1 MAKTLGD
8 YLVEIAERADQLD
21 DKVLSHLC
29 KMTALHAHRTNPPLQ
44 LRSQTII
51 GIWDWDVAR
60 DLNYLDP
67 GCSRL
72 FGHAPAVGAKG
83 VSNATCLS
91 AIHPDDVGS
100 VSQAIA
106 QAFDGGVFEAEY
118 RIVSHHRIRWVFARG
133 YCTLDR
139 SGRPE
144 RLPGA
149 IFEVDGPRLYSVHN
163 C

>member
-1 MAKTLGD
+1 MAKTLSE
-8 YLVEIAERADQLD
+8 YFAEIAERAAHFD

-29 KMTALHAHRTNPPLQ
+29 KMTALHAHRTKPPLQ
-44 LRSQTII
+44 LRSHAII

-67 GCSRL
+67 DCSRL
-72 FGHAPAVGAKG
+72 FGHDPAAGAKG
-83 VSNATCLS
+83 VANATCLS
-91 AIHPDDVGS
+91 SVHPDDVGQ

-118 RIVSHHRIRWVFARG
+118 RIVSGSRVRWVFARG
-133 YCTLDR
+133 HCTLDQ
-139 SGRPE
+139 SKRPE
-144 RLPGA
+144 RFPGA
-149 IFEVDGPRLYSVHN
+149 IFEFDGPRLYSVHN